1 MSPPLAQR
9 RKEII
14 DVFLFGPE
22 VAAQLSRVNGG
33 NRALSQL
40 QLLDRGVSVRRVL
53 LLDRLCHI
61 CLVYLSV
68 RADEPPPK
76 KPWLPTQDTNR
87 RTEQLNNRR
96 TVLIVVLI
104 PISRPARPESE
115 ACTSH
120 PDRKSVV

>member
-76 KPWLPTQDTNR
+76 KPWLPTQDR
-87 RTEQLNNRR
+87 
-96 TVLIVVLI
+96 
-104 PISRPARPESE
+104 SE
-115 ACTSH
+115 EHTSELQSLRH
-120 PDRKSVV
+120 LVCRLLLEKKKKKRQ